1 MALGLM
7 FWHFTAFSGGS
18 CIIPRGLELAP
29 FSLAATGAG
38 TDKLLRLNSRAFTS
52 CESRHTHLSHSR
64 ETHCTLGVMAGDI
77 PKVNFFLRHLN
88 WCGLRGLEFSF
99 LSNIP
104 PANPGL
110 SWSPRSP
117 AYSWLALPSSPEPH
131 LSASHC
137 HHDNPLEARQ
147 EVATWTSLWKAVWQS
162 PSLTPSFLCSLLT
175 AICCLFKA
183 LAAFWTVCI
192 ANSTCLFSSLPP
204 PPSPRTER
212 FGAVLG
218 FFAVK
223 AASFTAKM
231 MTQKVPLFLWSFWW
245 LLLVYARVRVHVLHK

>member
-1 MALGLM
+1 M

-52 CESRHTHLSHSR
+52 CESRHTHLSHTR

-77 PKVNFFLRHLN
+77 PKVNFFFRHLN

-192 ANSTCLFSSLPP
+192 ANSICLFSSLPP
-204 PPSPRTER
+204 PPKGSTLFWAFSPLRPLPLR
-212 FGAVLG
+212 QRWWHRKSLYFCGVSDG
-218 FFAVK
+218 FC
-223 AASFTAKM
+223 SFTPACVCMCYSGKLYM
-231 MTQKVPLFLWSFWW
+231 FQFT
-245 LLLVYARVRVHVLHK
+245 H